1 MTAAEVQRLRAEVK
15 SDHAAF
21 LARLDELAGLDD
33 IHGTATMAQV
43 AVALHHGYGAV
54 EAALAR
60 VARQLEGSVPQGFDG
75 HQHLLH
81 AMSLEIPSVRPAVL
95 SPASLA
101 ALRKLLGFR
110 HFFRHAYAIALDPDQ
125 LAALRATA
133 LALREP
139 LQRDLDALDAFL
151 KELAAN
157 L

>member
-1 MTAAEVQRLRAEVK
+1 M
-15 SDHAAF
+15 
-21 LARLDELAGLDD
+21 
-33 IHGTATMAQV
+33 
-43 AVALHHGYGAV
+43 

-60 VARQLEGSVPQGFDG
+60 VARLLEGSVPQGFDW

-95 SPASLA
+95 SPASHA

-110 HFFRHAYAIALDPDQ
+110 YFFRHAYAIALDPDQ

-133 LALREP
+133 LALRVP
-139 LQRDLDALDAFL
+139 LQRDLDALDSFL
-151 KELAAN
+151 EELAAN